1 MELYSVTFINDYWHM
16 TTTVEHDASS
26 AHWRE
31 EVIEKAA
38 DWIRATSGLDL
49 ARFTFVDIDVD
60 YEGLAV

>member
-1 MELYSVTFINDYWHM
+1 MEVYNVTFINDYWHI
-16 TTTVEHDASS
+16 TTTVEHDCSS

-38 DWIRATSGLDL
+38 ELIRVTSGLDL
-49 ARFTFVDIDVD
+49 DRFTFVDIAVD